1 MAMAFHPLAGW
12 CDCMSADFE
21 KGGKQ
26 GFLINQEPE
35 FPPGYSKEG
44 TVAEM
49 DKRV

>member
-1 MAMAFHPLAGW
+1 MAFHPLAGW

-26 GFLINQEPE
+26 GFLNQE

>member
-1 MAMAFHPLAGW
+1 
-12 CDCMSADFE
+12 MSADFE